1 MRLKIGLIG
10 SRQCLLS
17 NSYVFNIPTRSDVL
31 KNRSFDDA
39 KALFT
44 SPLRR
49 ERIHEPARIGS
60 RKLKPSNQ
68 IKIRFRQHRFSPFP
82 SGCAGRDFSRH
93 VRPSQR
99 ICWRHLAFVF
109 STPKGNA
116 KKARMDD
123 VILRML
129 RSGLVLLLVVGA
141 VLGVCDL
148 LNGQFELKGVCFDC
162 DPTCRTCN
170 GPGGRRCTGCNND
183 VDKRDVYLYP
193 EGTTCVEDCSRGFY
207 KTFGYYPVCLPCD
220 NNCSTCE
227 GPNPR
232 QCLSCYSNQLY
243 HDGGPLGNQCLP
255 KCAEGY
261 EQQGRRCTQ

>member
-148 LNGQFELKGVCFDC
+148 LNQFELKGVCFDC

-170 GPGGRRCTGCNND
+170 GPGGRRCTSCNGGG
-183 VDKRDVYLYP
+183 DKRGLYP
-193 EGTTCVEDCSRGFY
+193 EVTACVEACSRGFY
-207 KTFGYYPVCLPCD
+207 QSGPSGDYGECLPCD
-220 NNCSTCE
+220 NNCFTCSE
-227 GPNPR
+227 GSSK
-232 QCLSCYSNQLY
+232 CLSCYPNQLY
-243 HDGGPLGNQCLP
+243 HDGGPLANQCFP

-261 EQQGRRCTQ
+261 QQQGRKCAQ